1 MNTYNAPGI
10 VLTEGHEKF
19 SVLMELIFQWEVR
32 TNEYNTCMSDN
43 EKCYGGKGRQE
54 VLGLEGIAMINF

>member
-1 MNTYNAPGI
+1 MNAVVI

-19 SVLMELIFQWEVR
+19 SVLMELIFQWEER

-43 EKCYGGKGRQE
+43 EKCYAGKGGQE
-54 VLGLEGIAMINF
+54 VLGLEVITMINF